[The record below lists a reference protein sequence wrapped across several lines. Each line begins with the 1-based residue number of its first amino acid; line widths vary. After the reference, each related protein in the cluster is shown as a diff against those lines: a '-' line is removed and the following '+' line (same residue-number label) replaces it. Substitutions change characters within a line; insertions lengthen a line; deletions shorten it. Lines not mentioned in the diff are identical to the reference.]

1 MNANAKVDL
10 DLSTLGNL
18 NQEVRGLGLLPLLLN
33 SIPMDDDKTKARLN
47 ISIELKRLPDSATG
61 VAVSYSAKPVYPK
74 KAQSMLC
81 RADLSGN
88 LSVDLEDLADRN
100 LPFTDMK
107 EIEKIKEEA

>member
-18 NQEVRGLGLLPLLLN
+18 NQEVRSLLPLLLN

-61 VAVSYSAKPVYPK
+61 VAVSYSVKPVYPK

-81 RADLSGN
+81 RADLTGN
-88 LSVDLEDLADRN
+88 LSVDLEDLPDRN
-100 LPFTDMK
+100 LPFTEMK
-107 EIEKIKEEA
+107 EFKKIEEEA

>member
-18 NQEVRGLGLLPLLLN
+18 NQEVRGLLPLLLN
-33 SIPMDDDKTKARLN
+33 SIPVDDAKSKAKLN
-47 ISIELKRLPDSATG
+47 ISIELKRLPDSAPG

-81 RADLSGN
+81 RADLTGN
-88 LSVDLEDLADRN
+88 LSVDLEDLPDRN
-100 LPFTDMK
+100 LPFTEMK
-107 EIEKIKEEA
+107 EFKKIEEEA

>member
-10 DLSTLGNL
+10 DLSTLGDL
-18 NQEVRGLGLLPLLLN
+18 NQEVRGLLPLLLN

-81 RADLSGN
+81 RADLTGN
-88 LSVDLEDLADRN
+88 LSVDLEDLPDRN
-100 LPFTDMK
+100 LPFPEMK
-107 EIEKIKEEA
+107 EFKKIEEEA